1 MPVQIEVHVVR
12 RTFQRD
18 SDAEEGRGFID
29 FAAEQLAFQR
39 AALFLRIL
47 LPQAAGAHASFA
59 GVDQAVIQRQGI
71 PSIAQIRLDPAEV
84 LPQHPARLAAQHQ
97 RRPVAEG
104 NFLSRWRRTRRV
116 FRLGELR
123 VVIQVVDIGAPRPA
137 IGHPQAAVHFIALGA
152 HHGGAQLFS
161 ADSVSLCQAWPP
173 NSSCGVVSATVVGKL
188 KPPT

>member
-1 MPVQIEVHVVR
+1 M
-12 RTFQRD
+12 
-18 SDAEEGRGFID
+18 
-29 FAAEQLAFQR
+29 AAYPPR
-39 AALFLRIL
+39 
-47 LPQAAGAHASFA
+47 
-59 GVDQAVIQRQGI
+59 
-71 PSIAQIRLDPAEV
+71 
-84 LPQHPARLAAQHQ
+84 
-97 RRPVAEG
+97 
-104 NFLSRWRRTRRV
+104 

>member
-71 PSIAQIRLDPAEV
+71 PRLLRSASTLPKFCPSTQHDLQRSIS
-84 LPQHPARLAAQHQ
+84 
-97 RRPVAEG
+97 EG
-104 NFLSRWRRTRRV
+104 QSRKETFSRWRRTRRV

-173 NSSCGVVSATVVGKL
+173 NSSCGVVSATVVGS
-188 KPPT
+188 